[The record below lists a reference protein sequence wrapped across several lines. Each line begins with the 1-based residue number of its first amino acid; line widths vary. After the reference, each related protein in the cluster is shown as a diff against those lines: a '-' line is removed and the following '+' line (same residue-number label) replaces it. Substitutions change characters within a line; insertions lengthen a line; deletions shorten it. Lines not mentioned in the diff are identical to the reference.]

1 MNRTYRKSILRTVKS
16 SLPRFLSIFAIV
28 ALGVGFLSGL
38 LSTTPDMRLSAD
50 GYCDDTNMM
59 DVRLLSTLGLTDD
72 DLAAVK
78 QIEGIKAIAPVY
90 DSDVLLTLPLGQ
102 TLVTRMHSLPTDT
115 SAENPAYM
123 NQLQLIEGRMPE
135 KAGECVLLQSSTL
148 TGLPAKV
155 GDRLSLDASNE
166 SPEDTFA
173 VKDFEVVGIAKTAYY
188 MSVEREHSTLGNGT
202 VSMMAYTPDSSF
214 SSEIYTGFY
223 LTLEG
228 ALENNAFSAD
238 YDALVEK
245 VSTTLEVLGNE
256 RAPLRYD
263 EVVGDAKTQL
273 MDAKVE
279 LADARAEAEEKLADA
294 EKELANAR
302 REIADGEKKLA
313 DGKQAIIDGQTEL
326 DRNKDLFAQ
335 QIPTAQKALT
345 EARTAANEGRAKI
358 TAVYTKLEQT
368 LAQLTAQETQIAGL
382 ETGKAALFQLA
393 TSIGLPVNDGSDAEA
408 LALLPQVIAAVGP
421 TSPETAA
428 QLTALQAGLN
438 ATAAQGQTTETA
450 RAALEAGKQQYSA
463 ALTQIQAQDSALAQQ
478 ETLLGQK
485 EKELNATIIAAQNGF
500 IQADKA
506 LLDARAEVAD
516 AEKKLSDAR
525 VQYADGEKEYTEK
538 KAEADQKLSDAEEEI
553 LDAEAK
559 LRDIGN
565 CEWYIFDRS
574 DNLSFASYASNAD
587 KIEAIA
593 RVFPVFFFLVAALVA
608 LTTMTRMVE
617 EERIQIGTLKALG
630 YSNSKIMLKYLLY
643 AGLAGVLGSAAG
655 LAVGIRLFP
664 SLIINAYNIMYEI
677 PKAVTPF
684 DWPICIT
691 SAAAMT
697 ICVLL
702 ATVNACWAELKEV
715 PARLMLPKAPKAGKR
730 IFLESMPFVWRRLK
744 FTHKVTARNLIRYK
758 KRFFMTVIGI
768 AGCTA
773 LLVTGF
779 GVKDSISDIVS
790 KQFDD
795 LYNYNLMVPLKN
807 TDALNGR
814 DLNALLNDKE
824 LVQDHLAVL
833 QEEWTVVPA
842 SGKPKDSISLL
853 VPQDAEKYTEFFTF
867 RHRTNNIPMVFDDNA
882 VVVTEKFA
890 ARQGLAVG
898 DEVTITNSDNRKAVF
913 TITDICENYVSHYLF
928 ISRSAYEKAFSQTAD
943 PNLLLCRATEDAN
956 LQNTLSEKLLKCR
969 DVAGVQFT
977 SELSTSFA
985 NSIRSINS
993 IVVVLIVSAGA
1004 LAFVV
1009 LYNLTNINIT
1019 EREKE
1024 LATIKVLGFYDRE
1037 VAAYIYRET
1046 AVLSLFGTG
1055 VGLILGVFLHQFVI
1069 RTAEIDM
1076 VMFGRSIYA
1085 PSYLYAAVL
1094 TLLFSLVVALVMRPK
1109 LSGISMVESLKAPE

>member
-16 SLPRFLSIFAIV
+16 SLPRFISIFAIV

-59 DVRLLSTLGLTDD
+59 DLRLLSTLGLTED
-72 DLAAVK
+72 DLDAVK
-78 QIEGIKAIAPVY
+78 KMEGVQDVAPVY
-90 DSDVLLTLPLGQ
+90 DSDVLLTLPEGQ
-102 TLVTRMHSLPTDT
+102 TLVTRMHSLPGDT
-115 SAENPAYM
+115 AAENPAYM
-123 NQLQLIEGRMPE
+123 NQLQLMEGRMPQ
-135 KAGECVLLQSSTL
+135 KAGECVLLQSNTL
-148 TGLPAKV
+148 NPLPAKI
-155 GDRLSLDASNE
+155 GDRLKIDATNE
-166 SPEDTFA
+166 SAEDTFA
-173 VKDFEVVGIAKTAYY
+173 VESFEVVGLAKTAYY

-202 VSMMAYTPDSSF
+202 VSMMAYTPEPSF

-223 LTLEG
+223 LTLKD
-228 ALENNAFSAD
+228 ALEKNAFSAD
-238 YDALVEK
+238 YDALVEG
-245 VSTTLEVLGNE
+245 VSTQLEALGEE
-256 RAPLRYD
+256 RAPLRYK
-263 EVVGDAKTQL
+263 EVVGDANEQL
-273 MDAKVE
+273 ADAKTE
-279 LADARAEAEEKLADA
+279 LADARAEAQQKLGDA
-294 EKELANAR
+294 EKELTNAR

-313 DGKQAIIDGQTEL
+313 DGKQAILDGQAEL
-326 DRNKDLFAQ
+326 DRNKDQFAQ
-335 QIPTAQKALT
+335 QIPAAQNALKAARAAAT
-345 EARTAANEGRAKI
+345 DARTKI
-358 TAVYTKLEQT
+358 TAAYTQLEQT
-368 LAQLTAQETQIAGL
+368 LAQLTAQEAPIAAL
-382 ETGKAALFQLA
+382 ESGKAGLFQLA
-393 TSIGLPVNDGSDAEA
+393 ASLGMPVTEGSDAEA
-408 LALLPQVIAAVGP
+408 LALLPGVIAAVGP

-438 ATAAQGQTTETA
+438 AMAAQGQTTETA

-463 ALTQIQAQDSALAQQ
+463 ALTQLQAQDSALSAQ
-478 ETLLGQK
+478 ETLLNQK
-485 EKELNATIIAAQNGF
+485 DKELGETIVTAQNRF
-500 IQADKA
+500 IDADKA
-506 LLDARAEVAD
+506 LLEARAEVAD

-525 VQYADGEKEYTEK
+525 VQYADGEKEYNEK
-538 KAEADQKLSDAEEEI
+538 KAETNQKLSDAEEEI

-559 LRDIGN
+559 LRDIEN

-630 YSNSKIMLKYLLY
+630 YSNGKIILKYLLY
-643 AGLAGVLGSAAG
+643 AGIAGVLGSAAG
-655 LAVGIRLFP
+655 LVVGIRLFP

-677 PKAVTPF
+677 PKALTPF
-684 DWPICIT
+684 NWVICIT

-702 ATVNACWAELKEV
+702 ATLNACWAELKEV

-730 IFLESMPFVWRRLK
+730 IFLEAMPFVWRRLK

-773 LLVTGF
+773 LLLTGF

-807 TDALNGR
+807 ADALVGR
-814 DLNALLNDKE
+814 DLKALLGDKA
-824 LVQDHLAVL
+824 LVEDSLPVL
-833 QEEWTVVPA
+833 QEEWTVVPKA
-842 SGKPKDSISLL
+842 GQPKDNISLL
-853 VPQDAEKYTEFFTF
+853 IPQDTEKYTEFFSF
-867 RHRTNNIPMVFDDNA
+867 RHRTNDTPVVFDENA
-882 VVVTEKFA
+882 VVITEKVA
-890 ARQGLAVG
+890 QRQGLAVG
-898 DEVTITNSDNRKAVF
+898 DEVTITNTDNRKAVF

-928 ISRSAYEKAFSQTAD
+928 ISRSAYEKAFGETAA
-943 PNLLLCRATEDAN
+943 PNLLLARATEDAA

-977 SELSTSFA
+977 SELSVSFS

-993 IVVVLIVSAGA
+993 IVLVLIFSAGA

-1055 VGLILGVFLHQFVI
+1055 AGLILGVFLHQFVI

-1094 TLLFSLVVALVMRPK
+1094 TLLFSAIVALVMRPK
-1109 LSGISMVESLKAPE
+1109 LSAISMVESLKAPE

>member
-1 MNRTYRKSILRTVKS
+1 
-16 SLPRFLSIFAIV
+16 
-28 ALGVGFLSGL
+28 
-38 LSTTPDMRLSAD
+38 
-50 GYCDDTNMM
+50 
-59 DVRLLSTLGLTDD
+59 
-72 DLAAVK
+72 
-78 QIEGIKAIAPVY
+78 
-90 DSDVLLTLPLGQ
+90 
-102 TLVTRMHSLPTDT
+102 
-115 SAENPAYM
+115 
-123 NQLQLIEGRMPE
+123 
-135 KAGECVLLQSSTL
+135 
-148 TGLPAKV
+148 
-155 GDRLSLDASNE
+155 
-166 SPEDTFA
+166 
-173 VKDFEVVGIAKTAYY
+173 
-188 MSVEREHSTLGNGT
+188 
-202 VSMMAYTPDSSF
+202 
-214 SSEIYTGFY
+214 
-223 LTLEG
+223 
-228 ALENNAFSAD
+228 
-238 YDALVEK
+238 
-245 VSTTLEVLGNE
+245 
-256 RAPLRYD
+256 
-263 EVVGDAKTQL
+263 
-273 MDAKVE
+273 
-279 LADARAEAEEKLADA
+279 
-294 EKELANAR
+294 
-302 REIADGEKKLA
+302 
-313 DGKQAIIDGQTEL
+313 
-326 DRNKDLFAQ
+326 
-335 QIPTAQKALT
+335 
-345 EARTAANEGRAKI
+345 
-358 TAVYTKLEQT
+358 
-368 LAQLTAQETQIAGL
+368 
-382 ETGKAALFQLA
+382 
-393 TSIGLPVNDGSDAEA
+393 
-408 LALLPQVIAAVGP
+408 
-421 TSPETAA
+421 
-428 QLTALQAGLN
+428 
-438 ATAAQGQTTETA
+438 
-450 RAALEAGKQQYSA
+450 
-463 ALTQIQAQDSALAQQ
+463 
-478 ETLLGQK
+478 
-485 EKELNATIIAAQNGF
+485 
-500 IQADKA
+500 
-506 LLDARAEVAD
+506 
-516 AEKKLSDAR
+516 
-525 VQYADGEKEYTEK
+525 
-538 KAEADQKLSDAEEEI
+538 
-553 LDAEAK
+553 
-559 LRDIGN
+559 
-565 CEWYIFDRS
+565 
-574 DNLSFASYASNAD
+574 
-587 KIEAIA
+587 
-593 RVFPVFFFLVAALVA
+593 
-608 LTTMTRMVE
+608 
-617 EERIQIGTLKALG
+617 
-630 YSNSKIMLKYLLY
+630 
-643 AGLAGVLGSAAG
+643 
-655 LAVGIRLFP
+655 
-664 SLIINAYNIMYEI
+664 
-677 PKAVTPF
+677 
-684 DWPICIT
+684 
-691 SAAAMT
+691 
-697 ICVLL
+697 
-702 ATVNACWAELKEV
+702 
-715 PARLMLPKAPKAGKR
+715 
-730 IFLESMPFVWRRLK
+730 
-744 FTHKVTARNLIRYK
+744 
-758 KRFFMTVIGI
+758 MTVIGI

-853 VPQDAEKYTEFFTF
+853 VPQNAEKYTEFFTF
-867 RHRTNNIPMVFDDNA
+867 RHRTNNTPVVFDDNA